1 MPMEMR
7 AFIEKGDVLLERY
20 EKGVDTRT
28 NIVRALKVAHLF
40 RCKSKS
46 WQTVSEWSVITHQQ
60 ATSKATQYF
69 AGMFRHSVKKA
80 ILMSQARLSKSM
92 GGIQE
97 WQKEK
102 AQWEKEKAEYE
113 V

>member
-1 MPMEMR
+1 MEMR

-46 WQTVSEWSVITHQQ
+46 
-60 ATSKATQYF
+60 
-69 AGMFRHSVKKA
+69 
-80 ILMSQARLSKSM
+80 
-92 GGIQE
+92 
-97 WQKEK
+97 
-102 AQWEKEKAEYE
+102 
-113 V
+113 